1 MLEPKGLE
9 CSVCGRRAPSVVINT
24 CPMCF
29 TVVCHKCATF
39 AYGRSFCSSRCGQ
52 FFFHGDA
59 ADEDELEES

>member
-1 MLEPKGLE
+1 
-9 CSVCGRRAPSVVINT
+9 
-24 CPMCF
+24 MCF